1 MGLCDLR
8 NFFPP
13 LKHCPRYLSPKPPL
27 SERGLAVDLPVSN
40 IWSFAVAKVKFIN
53 YALLGTKIIM
63 KIPLCNFHN
72 EFCIIF
78 KKTTRP
84 TEERN
89 YGNPVYP
96 GQSLMLAGD
105 SDIRYRGFA

>member
-78 KKTTRP
+78 KNQQDRQKKEIMGITYIRTGS
-84 TEERN
+84 N
-89 YGNPVYP
+89 
-96 GQSLMLAGD
+96 AGRV
-105 SDIRYRGFA
+105 S

>member
-78 KKTTRP
+78 K
-84 TEERN
+84 N
-89 YGNPVYP
+89 
-96 GQSLMLAGD
+96 QQD
-105 SDIRYRGFA
+105 